1 MAIEPGDRDSDVDR
15 LFSWL
20 QTPDLHYREFAD
32 GREVPDAVVTR
43 VDRPVAPPA
52 AETAT
57 VSATAELTR
66 PGQAAAPPA
75 RTTPAPSAR
84 QEPAMI
90 APTPIATPHAVP
102 ATSPAPAAPPS
113 AEPTVAARL
122 FGGTARDSAAAD
134 REAAASKN
142 TEPQQPRS
150 LDAVFGRL
158 AGGNTRPADPRERL
172 RHIPGLNPPPE
183 RSR

>member
-32 GREVPDAVVTR
+32 GREVTDAVVTR

-52 AETAT
+52 AENAT
-57 VSATAELTR
+57 VSA
-66 PGQAAAPPA
+66 
-75 RTTPAPSAR
+75 TPAPSAR

-90 APTPIATPHAVP
+90 APTPIATPPAVP

-122 FGGTARDSAAAD
+122 FGGTARDSAAAN
-134 REAAASKN
+134 REAAESKN